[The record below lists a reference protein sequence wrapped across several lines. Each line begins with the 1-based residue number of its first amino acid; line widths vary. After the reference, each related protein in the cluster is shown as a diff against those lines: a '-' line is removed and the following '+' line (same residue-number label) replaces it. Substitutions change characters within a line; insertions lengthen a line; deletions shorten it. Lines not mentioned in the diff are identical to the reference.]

1 MYEPVPSHHEVIMNT
16 PVTSVD
22 RRDFVKTAAVLAAS
36 AAVPA
41 LAVSRTA
48 NVRGSDTIKVG
59 LIGTGGR
66 GTGAASQ
73 ALAADKG
80 TVLWAMGDVF
90 KDRLES
96 AKAGLTEA
104 LGDSAKTKIDVS
116 AERQFTGFDNYKGVI
131 DSGVDMVILTSYP
144 NFRPAHIRYA
154 LDKGKHVFAEKPV
167 AVDAAG
173 IREVLACGEDAKKKN
188 LALMIGFCWR
198 YHPAMREIFGEILG
212 GRIGEVTSVYTNYLT
227 GTLPKNPRK
236 SGWSDLEFQMRNW
249 WHFNWISGD
258 HIVEQSIHS
267 VDRMSWA
274 MGDRLPVSVNCLGG
288 RQAREGEESGDV
300 YDHFSAIY
308 EYEGGLKTYHSARQI
323 NNCYG
328 DNSDY
333 VFGTKG
339 RANVNGWQ
347 PQSLKTYDYAG
358 KETWGYKGKGGD
370 DMYQVEHNELF
381 ASIRAGKPINDCP
394 RAVNSCLLGIMAR
407 MSAYSGKTVTW
418 KQAMESAE
426 NLQPAALSWDMKL
439 PPVVVPIPGKHKL
452 I

>member
-1 MYEPVPSHHEVIMNT
+1 MPNESVVPPTTSGV
-16 PVTSVD
+16 SVD
-22 RRDFVKTAAVLAAS
+22 RRDFVKTAAVVAAA
-36 AAVPA
+36 AAVPS
-41 LAVSRTA
+41 LAVARSA

-59 LIGTGGR
+59 LIGCGGR

-96 AKAGLTEA
+96 SKTNLSEA
-104 LGDSAKTKIDVS
+104 LGDTAKDKINVS
-116 AERQFTGFDNYKGVI
+116 ADRQYTGFDNYKGVI

-144 NFRPAHIRYA
+144 NFRPAHIKYA
-154 LDKGKHVFAEKPV
+154 LSKGKHVFAEKPV
-167 AVDAAG
+167 AIDAAG
-173 IREVLACGEDAKKKN
+173 IREVLASGEEAKQKN

-198 YHPAMREIFGEILG
+198 YHPALREAFGQILG
-212 GRIGEVTSVYTNYLT
+212 GGIGDVTSVYTNYLT
-227 GTLPKNPRK
+227 GTLPRNPRK
-236 SGWSDLEFQMRNW
+236 AEWSDLEFQMRNW

-274 MGDRLPVSVNCLGG
+274 MGDRIPVAVNCLGG
-288 RQAREGEESGDV
+288 RQAREGPESGDV

-308 EYEGGLKTYHSARQI
+308 EYEGGIKTYHSARQI

-333 VFGTKG
+333 VYGTKG
-339 RANVNGWQ
+339 RAVVNGWQ
-347 PQSLKTYDYAG
+347 TQSLKTYDYAG
-358 KETWGYKGKGGD
+358 KETWAYKGKD
-370 DMYQVEHNELF
+370 TLDMYQSEHNELF

-394 RAVNSCLLGIMAR
+394 RAVNSCMLGIMAR
-407 MSAYSGKTVTW
+407 MSAYTGKTVTW
-418 KQAMESAE
+418 DQAMKSKE
-426 NLQPAALSWDMKL
+426 NLQPEAMSWDMKV
-439 PPVVVPIPGKHKL
+439 PEVVIPMPGKTKL